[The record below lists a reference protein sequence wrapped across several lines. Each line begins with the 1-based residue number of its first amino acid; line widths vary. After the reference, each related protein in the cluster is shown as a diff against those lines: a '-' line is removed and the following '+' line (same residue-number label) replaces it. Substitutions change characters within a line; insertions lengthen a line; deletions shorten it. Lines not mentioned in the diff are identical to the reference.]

1 MVVKRVTTV
10 LLLYPPICKVVA
22 VKCVC
27 FSLRFVALQIMN
39 GEMGLVEPA
48 PVFFKK
54 NQYSRHTCKHTSV
67 CKNFF

>member
-27 FSLRFVALQIMN
+27 FSLRFVALQIMS

-54 NQYSRHTCKHTSV
+54 ISIADTCKHTSV